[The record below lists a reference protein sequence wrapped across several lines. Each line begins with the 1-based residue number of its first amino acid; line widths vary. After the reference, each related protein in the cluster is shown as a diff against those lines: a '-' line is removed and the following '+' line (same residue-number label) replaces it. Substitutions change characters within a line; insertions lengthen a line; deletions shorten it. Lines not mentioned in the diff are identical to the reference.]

1 MDTKMFWSRRR
12 WISFEAAV
20 SGTVVLLVIWS
31 ENDIGQRILRIIGR
45 EPDRRD
51 NSFKQCRTPLLTW
64 ALFISSS
71 STNASPSLMWLP
83 ARLIRSSLVWI
94 FHYSQV
100 SAWAPFGSSFNVDR
114 HSSAWQPALAWFSGN
129 TAPYSDRSYHSAAQ
143 VHGFLPSLPLV
154 LTMG

>member
-51 NSFKQCRTPLLTW
+51 NSFRQCRTPLLTW

-100 SAWAPFGSSFNVDR
+100 SAWAPFGSSFNVDIHPPDNLPWLDFPEIPLHTRTDLIIVR
-114 HSSAWQPALAWFSGN
+114 H
-129 TAPYSDRSYHSAAQ
+129 RSMDSCQ
-143 VHGFLPSLPLV
+143 VCP
-154 LTMG
+154 